1 MGVHVTPGESGHMRI
16 SLRIGYLAVATLSIC
31 SADVSAAQ
39 QADSVTVGAR
49 LRLRTATDAGWQY
62 GNLAW
67 VARDSIELNAA
78 DHQRSR
84 RYALRDVGPVEMY
97 DPNERGRIDHALIG
111 SLVGLVAGA
120 AALALDVRHCNATSR
135 HAEGPSCEI
144 GYAAMPI
151 VALGGAAV
159 GTIVGALLPVRHWHR
174 VSVDELPR

>member
-1 MGVHVTPGESGHMRI
+1 MRN
-16 SLRIGYLAVATLSIC
+16 SMMIGCLAALVSIC

-39 QADSVTVGAR
+39 QADSVTIGAR

-62 GNLAW
+62 GKLAW
-67 VARDSIELNAA
+67 VARDSIELRSG
-78 DHQRSR
+78 DVQRTR
-84 RYALRDVGPVEMY
+84 RFALAEVGPVEVY

-120 AALALDVRHCNATSR
+120 AALILDVRHCNATS
-135 HAEGPSCEI
+135 HHSEGPPCEI

-159 GTIVGALLPVRHWHR
+159 GTIVGTLLPVRHWRR